1 MNLSMHRPI
10 RRWEMVRE
18 FEGTVRG
25 CGMADD
31 SKIMPC
37 NDCNKRAWCAAKQAA
52 CEAYRAYTWKHYA
65 KAEEL
70 AVIPRIPSK
79 AIFNRI
85 YRSG

>member
-1 MNLSMHRPI
+1 MHRPI
-10 RRWEMVRE
+10 RRSEMVRE
-18 FEGTVRG
+18 FEGSVRG

-37 NDCNKRAWCAAKQAA
+37 NDCNKRAWCTAKQAA
-52 CEAYRAYTWKHYA
+52 CEAYRAYTWKHYV

-70 AVIPRIPSK
+70 AGIPRIPSK

-85 YRSG
+85 YRGE